1 MKLPVPSLFSKKSPS
16 NYYLALLLR
25 DDKAA
30 AVILKEGGG
39 KLEIVGQNETAFS
52 TPLEEIDLD
61 ELLDT
66 LDKTI
71 SKAENS
77 LPPNIETEKTVFGVK
92 ESWVEEKKIKKDY
105 LSKLKKICD
114 SLSLE
119 PIGFMVISEAISHL
133 LTEEEGAPLS
143 AILAEL
149 GKTEVT
155 LSLFRAG
162 KILETYSSPIE
173 ESLPKTVDRLL
184 HHFSIDVLP
193 SRLILF
199 NGGSVDKEAQ
209 EFIAHHWSKSIPF
222 LHVPQVSVLPEGF
235 DNKAMV
241 YGAAEQMGF
250 SVLRELGDI
259 KVVTLEGDEEKSSS
273 VPEGGKHPTK
283 KESKD
288 LDEKAN
294 GEKSEDNKATKAEN
308 DEAEI
313 TRDGDNFGFVMGKD
327 ISSVPSTSKSGP
339 ILTKNTEE
347 ATASFSHHTPHTPRI
362 DNFTHVRQEENA
374 EEKTGDSK
382 FSAILGSVM
391 SVIGS
396 LNPLKKTAGMS
407 FNKWLVII
415 PLIIIIILGAGAFY
429 LYSLKATVTLHMQT
443 KDLDESTEI
452 TLRTDSSNDL
462 SQKILAA
469 KEVETSLDGSASTD
483 ATGKKDVGDKAKGT
497 ITLYNNSDGKRTVPA
512 GTVLTSSNNLDFT
525 TDKEAIIA
533 SASGDIFSGTKPGTT
548 QVGVTAKAI
557 GTESNLP
564 SNTKFTVTGVS
575 GVAGKNDSAF
585 SGGTKKTVTVVAKK
599 DIDTL
604 TTNLPKDLQDKA
616 RDALKEK
623 ADSTQTIIPGFTSV
637 TISKKSI
644 DKDVGEEAKKVTIK
658 GTVVFTTIEYDTSD
672 LNEIA
677 KGALNGK
684 YDQDLAISDK
694 GIQAELTDIK
704 PGKNNDASATLVM
717 KAGLLPK
724 LEKDTLVESL
734 VGKSFTDAEDYL
746 KTIPQVT
753 SADIVLSPR
762 IPFLPSLL
770 PRFARNITIVLETNE

>member
-52 TPLEEIDLD
+52 TSLEEIEFD

-77 LPPNIETEKTVFGVK
+77 LPPDIETEKTVFGVK

-119 PIGFMVISEAISHL
+119 PIGFMVVSEAISHL

-162 KILETYSSPIE
+162 KILETHSSEVE
-173 ESLPKTVDRLL
+173 ESFPKTLDRLL

-209 EFIAHHWSKSIPF
+209 EFIAYHWSKSIPF

-235 DNKAMV
+235 DTKAMV

-259 KVVTLEGDEEKSSS
+259 KVVTLESDGEKSPS
-273 VPEGGKHPTK
+273 VPNGKKHPTK
-283 KESKD
+283 KEEQES
-288 LDEKAN
+288 DEKAS
-294 GEKSEDNKATKAEN
+294 GEKMVDDKTPEAEN
-308 DEAEI
+308 DETEI
-313 TRDGDNFGFVMGKD
+313 VGGGDNFGFVMGKD
-327 ISSVPSTSKSGP
+327 ISSVPSTQKASP
-339 ILTKNTEE
+339 IHHKATEV
-347 ATASFSHHTPHTPRI
+347 AAASLSPGTPRS
-362 DNFTHVRQEENA
+362 DNFTRVTSEESG
-374 EEKTGDSK
+374 EEEPGDSK

-396 LNPLKKTAGMS
+396 LNPFKKTAGMS

-415 PLIIIIILGAGAFY
+415 PVVIVLLLGGGAFY
-429 LYSLKATVTLHMQT
+429 LYSLKATITLHMQT
-443 KDLDESTEI
+443 KELSESTEI

-469 KEVETSLDGSASTD
+469 KEVETSLEGTASVE
-483 ATGKKDVGDKAKGT
+483 ATGKKDVGDKARGT
-497 ITLYNNSDGKRTVPA
+497 VTLYNSNDGKRTIPA
-512 GTVLTSSNNLDFT
+512 GTVLTSSNDLDFT
-525 TDKEAIIA
+525 TDKEAVVA

-564 SNTKFTVTGVS
+564 SNTKFTVAGVS

-604 TTNLPKDLQDKA
+604 TTNLPKDLEDKA

-623 ADSTQTIIPGFTSV
+623 ADSTQTIIPGFTNV
-637 TISKKSI
+637 TISKKSVDNDI
-644 DKDVGEEAKKVTIK
+644 GEEAKKVTMK
-658 GTVVFTTIEYDTSD
+658 GTVIFTTIEYNTSD
-672 LNEIA
+672 LDQIA
-677 KGALNGK
+677 KAALNGK

-694 GIQAELTDIK
+694 GIQSELTDIK
-704 PGKNNDASATLVM
+704 PGKNNEASATLVM

-753 SADIVLSPR
+753 SADIVLSPH